1 MSKRQN
7 RNSNDL
13 SFSATLGSHV

>member
-7 RNSNDL
+7 LNDL